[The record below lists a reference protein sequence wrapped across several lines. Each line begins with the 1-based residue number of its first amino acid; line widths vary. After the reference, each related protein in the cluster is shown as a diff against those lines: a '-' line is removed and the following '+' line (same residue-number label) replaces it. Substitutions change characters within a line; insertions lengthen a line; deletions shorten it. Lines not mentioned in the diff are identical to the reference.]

1 MNTNKNLPTCTS
13 TFKTLPGF
21 SSRFLGFDDLFDV
34 LDRFAYEK
42 APSYPPYNII
52 KKQDDYQII
61 IAIAGFSKDEIVI
74 EKRKNELVVFS
85 IKPANENSQDNVVY
99 LHRGIAKRE
108 FELKFKL
115 ADNVEVLGAKQE
127 NGLLIIDLKHIIPEE
142 DKPKQIPI
150 AG

>member
-1 MNTNKNLPTCTS
+1 MNKNLPTTSAS

-34 LDRFAYEK
+34 LDRLAYEK
-42 APSYPPYNII
+42 VPTYPPYNIV

-61 IAIAGFSKDEIVI
+61 VAVAGFSKDEIVV

-85 IKPANENSQDNVVY
+85 TKPADGAQEEVVY
-99 LHRGIAKRE
+99 LHRGIAKRD
-108 FELKFKL
+108 FELKFRL

-127 NGLLIIDLKHIIPEE
+127 NGLLIIDLKHVVPEE

-150 AG
+150 L